1 MLLRL
6 ILVLSLTV
14 SLTACVVREST
25 YKEALV
31 QIQNLKSERDGLLD
45 KVKEIETNLDKKSKE
60 AQTLSDN
67 MKLLDRDKKEIE
79 AKLKDLEQETEQKAQ
94 EIVKLKKDVEDIR
107 VAKDKEI
114 EEIKYKI
121 KEVQTRA
128 EALLEKIKE
137 IQK

>member
-1 MLLRL
+1 MLRL
-6 ILVLSLTV
+6 ILILLLCASI
-14 SLTACVVREST
+14 TACVSQST

-31 QIQNLKSERDGLLD
+31 QIQNLKGERDGLLN
-45 KVKEIETNLDKKSKE
+45 KI
-60 AQTLSDN
+60 
-67 MKLLDRDKKEIE
+67 KEIE
-79 AKLKDLEQETEQKAQ
+79 ASLDRKSKEVEALTENLEGLDRGKKEAEEKLRELEQETEQKAR
-94 EIVKLKKDVEDIR
+94 EIVKLKKDVEDVM

-114 EEIKYKI
+114 EEIRYKI